1 MRRVLAGLAIG
12 LGVLLVLVS
21 VVDDT
26 PGGGFGWE
34 PVLQFT
40 AGGLIILLGLYMRPS
55 SRDSR

>member
-26 PGGGFGWE
+26 TGGGFGWE

-40 AGGLIILLGLYMRPS
+40 TGGLIILLELYLRHPKKA
-55 SRDSR
+55 